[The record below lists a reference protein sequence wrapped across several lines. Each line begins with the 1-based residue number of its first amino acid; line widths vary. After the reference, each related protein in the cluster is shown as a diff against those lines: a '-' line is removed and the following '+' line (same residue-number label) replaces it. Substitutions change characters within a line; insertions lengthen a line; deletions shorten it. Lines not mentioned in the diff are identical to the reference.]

1 MVNSPIQ
8 VVARWMRKKGSYI
21 DSGWGLDDP
30 SAIVEELKAGFQ
42 RFLEGH
48 TAHPHAS
55 EARRHQLAGGQ
66 HPQVALLA
74 CSDSRVPVEV
84 IFDAGFGDLFVI
96 RNAGNTN
103 TFGSAGS
110 IEYAVLDLNVRVL
123 VVMSHQGC
131 GAVKA
136 AYLKETSFSASLTE
150 LVTDIKTGL
159 TSHGISTDDL
169 SSYNDG
175 LFAPRQHHRNLVDGH
190 QCPDLRCCPE
200 QKVDDS
206 TSLSPYRSS
215 GHLLVASALWTRLNL
230 WQNNLRGDPH
240 GIAIRKKAIVPFDCL
255 VIQLQQ
261 FLSPD
266 QGTYQQQQRTLG

>member
-1 MVNSPIQ
+1 MNEDS
-8 VVARWMRKKGSYI
+8 MTYI
-21 DSGWGLDDP
+21 DSGEGLDNP
-30 SAIVEELKAGFQ
+30 NSIVAELKAGFQ
-42 RFLEGH
+42 RFLQGH
-48 TAHPHAS
+48 SAHPHAS
-55 EARRHQLAGGQ
+55 AARRHQLAGGQ

-84 IFDAGFGDLFVI
+84 IFDAGFGDVFVI

-136 AYLKETSFSASLTE
+136 AYLKEQSFSASLTE

-169 SSYNDG
+169 SSY
-175 LFAPRQHHRNLVDGH
+175 
-190 QCPDLRCCPE
+190 
-200 QKVDDS
+200 DDACMRHA
-206 TSLSPYRSS
+206 TITALSLIEKSEPIREA
-215 GHLLVASALWTRLNL
+215 VQTR
-230 WQNNLRGDPH
+230 R
-240 GIAIRKKAIVPFDCL
+240 
-255 VIQLQQ
+255 
-261 FLSPD
+261 
-266 QGTYQQQQRTLG
+266 

>member
-1 MVNSPIQ
+1 MNEDS
-8 VVARWMRKKGSYI
+8 MTYI
-21 DSGWGLDDP
+21 DSGEGLDNP
-30 SAIVEELKAGFQ
+30 NSIVAELKAGFQ
-42 RFLEGH
+42 RFLQGH
-48 TAHPHAS
+48 SAHPHAS

-84 IFDAGFGDLFVI
+84 IFDAGFGDVFVI

-136 AYLKETSFSASLTE
+136 AYLKEQSFSASLTE
-150 LVTDIKTGL
+150 LVNDIKTGL

-169 SSYNDG
+169 SSYDDACMRHATITALSLMDNS
-175 LFAPRQHHRNLVDGH
+175 APIRDAVHN
-190 QCPDLRCCPE
+190 
-200 QKVDDS
+200 KVLMIQPAFLHIDPLAIS
-206 TSLSPYRSS
+206 WLPPLY
-215 GHLLVASALWTRLNL
+215 G
-230 WQNNLRGDPH
+230 RG
-240 GIAIRKKAIVPFDCL
+240 
-255 VIQLQQ
+255 
-261 FLSPD
+261 
-266 QGTYQQQQRTLG
+266 

>member
-1 MVNSPIQ
+1 MSKDPIT
-8 VVARWMRKKGSYI
+8 YI
-21 DSGWGLDDP
+21 DSGHGFDDP
-30 SAIVEELKAGFQ
+30 NSVVEELKAGFQ
-42 RFLEGH
+42 RFLQGH
-48 TAHPHAS
+48 SAHPHAS

-84 IFDAGFGDLFVI
+84 IFDAGFGDVFVI

-136 AYLKETSFSASLTE
+136 AYLKEQSFSASLTE
-150 LVTDIKTGL
+150 LVNDIKNGL

-169 SSYNDG
+169 SSYDDACMRHATITALSLMDNS
-175 LFAPRQHHRNLVDGH
+175 APIRDAVHN
-190 QCPDLRCCPE
+190 
-200 QKVDDS
+200 KVLMIQPAFLHIDPLAIS
-206 TSLSPYRSS
+206 WLPPLY
-215 GHLLVASALWTRLNL
+215 G
-230 WQNNLRGDPH
+230 RG
-240 GIAIRKKAIVPFDCL
+240 
-255 VIQLQQ
+255 
-261 FLSPD
+261 
-266 QGTYQQQQRTLG
+266 

>member
-1 MVNSPIQ
+1 MSEDQTTYV
-8 VVARWMRKKGSYI
+8 
-21 DSGWGLDDP
+21 DSGEGLDNP
-30 SAIVEELKAGFQ
+30 NSVVEELKAGFQ
-42 RFLEGH
+42 RFLHGH
-48 TAHPHAS
+48 SAHPHAS

-84 IFDAGFGDLFVI
+84 IFDAGFGDVFVI

-136 AYLKETSFSASLTE
+136 AYLKEQCFSASLTE

-169 SSYNDG
+169 SSYEDACMRHATITASSLMDNS
-175 LFAPRQHHRNLVDGH
+175 APIREAVHN
-190 QCPDLRCCPE
+190 
-200 QKVDDS
+200 K
-206 TSLSPYRSS
+206 
-215 GHLLVASALWTRLNL
+215 ALMIQPAFLHIDPLAISWLPPL
-230 WQNNLRGDPH
+230 YGRG
-240 GIAIRKKAIVPFDCL
+240 
-255 VIQLQQ
+255 
-261 FLSPD
+261 
-266 QGTYQQQQRTLG
+266 

>member
-1 MVNSPIQ
+1 MDE
-8 VVARWMRKKGSYI
+8 KKGSYI

-42 RFLEGH
+42 RFLEGICPS
-48 TAHPHAS
+48 ACLR
-55 EARRHQLAGGQ
+55 ARRHQLAGGQ

-136 AYLKETSFSASLTE
+136 AYLKETSFSASLSE

-159 TSHGISTDDL
+159 NSHGISTDDL
-169 SSYNDG
+169 E
-175 LFAPRQHHRNLVDGH
+175 LQ
-190 QCPDLRCCPE
+190 RCCLRHA
-200 QKVDDS
+200 S
-206 TSLSPYRSS
+206 ITATSLMDT
-215 GHLLVASALWTRLNL
+215 SAPIFDAVQNKRLMIQPAFL
-230 WQNNLRGDPH
+230 HIDPLAISWLPPLYGRG
-240 GIAIRKKAIVPFDCL
+240 
-255 VIQLQQ
+255 
-261 FLSPD
+261 
-266 QGTYQQQQRTLG
+266 